1 MFVIPVA
8 LSHANLRR
16 PGALEESL
24 RDAMRRVDVIVTS
37 GGVSMGELDLL
48 KPTIERSLGGTIHFG
63 RVSMKPG
70 KPTTFAT
77 VPFKDNA
84 GERETKVIFSLPG
97 NPASAVVTYHLF
109 VLPSLHQMAGIS
121 PIGLPKVKVVLDQDV
136 RMDPKRAEYHRVMI
150 TARSDGQLHAVS
162 TGFQRSSAIGSFKG
176 ANALSVLA
184 DEGRVVEEGREGG
197 CIVDG

>member
-1 MFVIPVA
+1 
-8 LSHANLRR
+8 
-16 PGALEESL
+16 
-24 RDAMRRVDVIVTS
+24 MRKVDVVITS

-84 GERETKVIFSLPG
+84 GERQTKVIFSLPG

-109 VLPSLHQMAGIS
+109 VLPSLHQMSGIS
-121 PIGLPKVKVVLDQDV
+121 PVGLPKIKVVLDQDV
-136 RMDPKRAEYHRVMI
+136 RMDPKRAEYHRVMVV
-150 TARSDGQLHAVS
+150 AKEDGQLHAAS

-176 ANALSVLA
+176 ANALLCLPT
-184 DEGRVVEEGREGG
+184 REGSLKKG
-197 CIVDG
+197 EKVDALLMGKVVSKM

>member
-1 MFVIPVA
+1 MEADKRV
-8 LSHANLRR
+8 R
-16 PGALEESL
+16 PGALEQTL
-24 RDAMRRVDVIVTS
+24 RDAMRKVNVIVTS

-77 VPFKDNA
+77 VPFKDNT
-84 GERETKVIFSLPG
+84 GERQTKVIFSLPG

-121 PIGLPKVKVVLDQDV
+121 PVGLPKVKVVLDQDV
-136 RMDPKRAEYHRVMI
+136 KMDPKRAEYHRVMM
-150 TARSDGQLHAVS
+150 TARADGQLHAVS
-162 TGFQRSSAIGSFKG
+162 TGFQRSSRIGSFKG
-176 ANALSVLA
+176 ANALLCLPT
-184 DEGRVVEEGREGG
+184 REGSLSKG
-197 CIVDG
+197 EKVDALLMGKIVSEV